1 MYYRIIALLLALP
14 VFVNAQVKQPAPNVH
29 LLFTAGV
36 ASGLMGGLYDGF
48 YPIDSLKTQGDF
60 GLGAP
65 DKLDGELLILNGKI
79 YQTQYTGKTFE
90 VSDHRQRIPFC
101 MVNFFRASTVLHVKG
116 SMDKATFYHYLDSIL
131 PNVNG
136 MYAIHVKGSYHY
148 VKTRAFPPVNEPP
161 YPQLA
166 GMLDLQHFFQ
176 FKESSGDLVG
186 YRLPVYMDNTNISG
200 YHFHYLSDQKD
211 AGGHIVDLITD
222 DITIEISP
230 LDSYTVK
237 VPATPA
243 FNHFDFKK
251 DRQEDIKSVE
261 RGAIK

>member
-1 MYYRIIALLLALP
+1 MCTPTTSSIHVLQ
-14 VFVNAQVKQPAPNVH
+14 NNSPAPG
-29 LLFTAGV
+29 FAG
-36 ASGLMGGLYDGF
+36 
-48 YPIDSLKTQGDF
+48 I
-60 GLGAP
+60 
-65 DKLDGELLILNGKI
+65 
-79 YQTQYTGKTFE
+79 
-90 VSDHRQRIPFC
+90 
-101 MVNFFRASTVLHVKG
+101 
-116 SMDKATFYHYLDSIL
+116 
-131 PNVNG
+131 
-136 MYAIHVKGSYHY
+136 
-148 VKTRAFPPVNEPP
+148 PPVNEPP

-211 AGGHIVDLITD
+211 AGGHILDLITG

>member
-1 MYYRIIALLLALP
+1 MYYRLTALLLLLP
-14 VFVNAQVKQPAPNVH
+14 VFLQAQIKHASPDVH

-48 YPIDSLKTQGDF
+48 YPIDSLKNQGDF

-65 DKLDGELLILNGKI
+65 DKLDGELLILHGKI

-90 VSDHRQRIPFC
+90 VLDHQQRVPFC
-101 MVNFFRASTVLHVKG
+101 MVNFFKAAIVLHVKQQ
-116 SMDKATFYHYLDSIL
+116 MDKGTFYHYLDSLL

-136 MYAIHVKGSYHY
+136 MYAIHVKGRFPN
-148 VKTRAFPPVNEPP
+148 VKTRAFPPVNEQP

-166 GMLDLQHFFQ
+166 GMLDLQRFFQ
-176 FKESSGDLVG
+176 LKETSGDLVG

-200 YHFHYLSDQKD
+200 YHFHFLSDDKNT
-211 AGGHIVDLITD
+211 GGHIVDLTTG